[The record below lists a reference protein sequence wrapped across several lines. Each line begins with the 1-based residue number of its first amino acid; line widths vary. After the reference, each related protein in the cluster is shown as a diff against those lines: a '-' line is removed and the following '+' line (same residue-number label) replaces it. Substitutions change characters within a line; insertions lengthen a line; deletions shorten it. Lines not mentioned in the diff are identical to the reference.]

1 VRRELLPLFFLIF
14 GLAGCAS
21 DGKEDPVSCEGRR
34 YAEPVEP
41 QQVETVSALLVDQSG
56 EPLAEENVQVCGT
69 DICIQSAS
77 SPTGGVVINPRQPIK
92 KPAFKF
98 GEGRESARFAWLL
111 PDQPIVDL
119 GTVQSVRLPE
129 IGLGEPL
136 TPGTSP
142 AFGGFT
148 LTIAKDAT
156 VSIDGITFQTEEEQ
170 LLRAVEIPRQDAP
183 AVVDPSLGFEL
194 LYAATPSE
202 TKFCP
207 PAALSV
213 DNTVDWEP
221 GSRVEIWLHGVDVT
235 EEWAPYG
242 GWAKVARARV
252 SADGERIETTKPGL
266 PVLGVLG
273 FKLE

>member
-1 VRRELLPLFFLIF
+1 VRRKLLPLFLIL
-14 GLAGCAS
+14 GLPGCAS
-21 DGKEDPVSCEGRR
+21 DREEPVSCDGPR

-41 QQVETVSALLVDQSG
+41 QQVDSVSALLVDQSG
-56 EPLAEENVQVCGT
+56 EPLADENVQVCGT

-77 SPTGGVVINPRQPIK
+77 SPTGGVVIDPRQPIK

-98 GEGRESARFAWLL
+98 GEGRASARFAWLL
-111 PDQPIVDL
+111 PDQPVVDL

-142 AFGGFT
+142 EFGGLR
-148 LTIAKDAT
+148 LTIAKGAT
-156 VSIDGITFQTEEEQ
+156 VGIDGITFQTEEEQ
-170 LLRAVEIPRQDAP
+170 LLRAVEIPLENAP
-183 AVVDPSLGFEL
+183 AVVDRSLGFEL
-194 LYAATPSE
+194 LYAATPTD

-213 DNTVDWEP
+213 DNTVDWAP
-221 GSRVEIWLHGVDVT
+221 GANVEVWLHGVDVT

-242 GWAKVARARV
+242 GWAKVASARV
-252 SADGERIETTKPGL
+252 SADGARIETTKPGL